1 MQNAVFSRFRIAR
14 PAWIAFLA
22 VGAALGGCAQTGS
35 DDSQAFNDWLKAAPR
50 RIAVTAE
57 THETPS
63 NLVRLETSTVA
74 EGAGKGAAGG
84 AAIGAG
90 SVLGVLVA
98 SPPVG
103 WLLLAFPP
111 TWAVIGGAGVAGAA
125 IGGTAGAATA
135 DPIVETK
142 AISTVPG
149 GAALLSDV
157 ATPHDYEIG
166 LRDTVVTELRAR
178 ARHKSEAI
186 EAAQGDLRDALE
198 GRADL
203 DGILAVNIDSLSL
216 VLDKGDETAA
226 DPEAALYLV
235 ARSHAR
241 VRIDGQT
248 ATVAPKRYSYETAR
262 YRLSEWRS
270 EGGRR
275 LVAQITRASESLAR
289 QIVQD
294 YIDGE
299 VTAWLS
305 SASGSTDAAAATMS
319 AAADA
324 TLRADEGRAGGL
336 DGYWTASDGAWNL
349 ELHIVGDRYRL
360 TGQCM
365 EVQADARGRMDADG
379 HISATLPIVGSY
391 RVFAAGTLER
401 FRVLGRHPIC
411 GQTTV
416 AFARVGDQARLE

>member
-1 MQNAVFSRFRIAR
+1 MQNAAVSRLRIAR
-14 PAWIAFLA
+14 RAWIAFLA
-22 VGAALGGCAQTGS
+22 IGAALTGCAGTGP
-35 DDSQAFNDWLKAAPR
+35 DDSQTFNDWLNAAPR
-50 RIAVTAE
+50 RIAVIAE
-57 THETPS
+57 MHETPS

-90 SVLGVLVA
+90 SVLGALVA

-103 WLLLAFPP
+103 WLLLTFPP

-135 DPIVETK
+135 DPIVETE

-157 ATPHDYEIG
+157 VTPWDYEIR
-166 LRDTVVTELRAR
+166 LRDAVVTELQAR

-241 VRIDGQT
+241 VRIGEQT

-262 YRLSEWRS
+262 YRLSEWHA

-275 LVAQITRASESLAR
+275 LVAQITRASDSLAG

-294 YIDGE
+294 YLDGK

-305 SASGSTDAAAATMS
+305 PASGSTV
-319 AAADA
+319 AADA
-324 TLRADEGRAGGL
+324 SDGASPARPGEDGRAGGL
-336 DGYWTASDGAWNL
+336 DGYWTASDGAWDL
-349 ELHIVGDRYRL
+349 ELHIDGDRFRL
-360 TGQCM
+360 TGSCM
-365 EVQADARGRMDADG
+365 EVRADAGGTMEADGRMTA
-379 HISATLPIVGSY
+379 IVPIGGSF
-391 RVFAAGTLER
+391 RVFASGTVDR
-401 FRVLGRHPIC
+401 FRMFGRHPVC
-411 GQTTV
+411 GHSAL
-416 AFARVGDQARLE
+416 AFTRAGRQARLN